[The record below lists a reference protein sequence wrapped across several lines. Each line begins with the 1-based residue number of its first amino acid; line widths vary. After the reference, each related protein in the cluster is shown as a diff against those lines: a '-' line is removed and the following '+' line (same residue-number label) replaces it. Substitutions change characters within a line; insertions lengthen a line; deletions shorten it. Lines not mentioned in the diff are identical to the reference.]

1 MAGYAILL
9 LLQGTMKN
17 MVVAARAAQSE
28 AEYFED
34 VLYITLFVQLG
45 TMYSDNFWWTYIV
58 IPLYAVYRFVRRI
71 LDWVFT
77 PDAADA
83 EPDPNDPMTKKRARR
98 ADHRA
103 KKYA

>member
-28 AEYFED
+28 GEYFED
-34 VLYITLFVQLG
+34 ILYITLFVQLG

-71 LDWVFT
+71 IDWVFT
-77 PDAADA
+77 PDAADE

-98 ADHRA
+98 ADHKA